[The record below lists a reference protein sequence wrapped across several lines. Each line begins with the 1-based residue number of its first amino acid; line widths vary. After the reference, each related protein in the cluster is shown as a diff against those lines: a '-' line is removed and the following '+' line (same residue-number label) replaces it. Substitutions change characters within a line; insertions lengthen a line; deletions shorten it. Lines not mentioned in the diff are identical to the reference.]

1 MVFSFFKKP
10 PEKMV
15 AKPAAVFRPEERGVA
30 APESPDAVRL
40 SKSTVAPDD
49 KAAADACS
57 QTQESDQA
65 LDFTDFDFDHRLR
78 DMQVEAEVDPI
89 DADVEQAVILYADAH
104 DDAARS
110 ILEDAVR
117 VHRYGPGERL
127 WLMLFD
133 LYLLTGQ
140 KTAFEALASDYAQC
154 FGQCSPGW
162 RDSPRKTA
170 VTKAVASVLFKGDLS
185 GDNDAAFNAVRKA
198 METNIGL
205 RLDLS
210 KVEKLDAAGCGR
222 LLGFI
227 HKARKARREI
237 ELLGVDKLREKL
249 EACVKPGTAEGGDYW
264 LMLLEIYQSQGLQ
277 ERFEDL
283 AIDYAVTFEIS
294 PPSWEEKRVAPRTSA
309 TEPAPKAEAVADERS
324 TPDAYWAQGDIRA
337 TRFADLAAFV
347 EVHDPVLIDCSGLAR
362 IDFVSA
368 GALLNV
374 LSSAKR
380 SGKHIVFRHPNHLV
394 AELFAVVG
402 LKAIADII
410 PANI

>member
-30 APESPDAVRL
+30 APG
-40 SKSTVAPDD
+40 STVAAKHEEKISTDASSQEQIDD
-49 KAAADACS
+49 PS
-57 QTQESDQA
+57 
-65 LDFTDFDFDHRLR
+65 LDFTDFDFEHSLR
-78 DMQVEAEVDPI
+78 NVQIEDELDPM
-89 DADVEQAVILYADAH
+89 DADIEQAVMLYADSH
-104 DDAARS
+104 DDATRS

-154 FGQCSPGW
+154 FGQCSPAW
-162 RDSPRKTA
+162 RDSPRKA
-170 VTKAVASVLFKGDLS
+170 GVTKAVASVVFKGHLS
-185 GDNDAAFNAVRKA
+185 GDNESSFNAVRKA
-198 METNIGL
+198 METNTGL

-210 KVEKLDAAGCGR
+210 TVENFDVAGCGR
-222 LLGFI
+222 LLGMM
-227 HKARKARREI
+227 HKARKARRQI
-237 ELLGVDKLREKL
+237 ELLGVDKIRERLKS
-249 EACVKPGTAEGGDYW
+249 CIKPGTAEGGDYW
-264 LMLLEIYQSQGLQ
+264 LLLLEIYQSQGVQ

-294 PPSWEEKRVAPRTSA
+294 PPSWEERRVASTQPESEQA
-309 TEPAPKAEAVADERS
+309 LAVAPVPGDRS
-324 TPDAYWAQGDIRA
+324 TPDAYQAQGDIRA
-337 TRFADLAAFV
+337 SRFADLATFI
-347 EVHDPVLIDCSGLAR
+347 EVHDPVFIDCSGLSR

-380 SGKHIVFRHPNHLV
+380 SGKRIVFRHPNHLV
-394 AELFAVVG
+394 AELFKVVG
-402 LKAIADII
+402 LTAIADIV